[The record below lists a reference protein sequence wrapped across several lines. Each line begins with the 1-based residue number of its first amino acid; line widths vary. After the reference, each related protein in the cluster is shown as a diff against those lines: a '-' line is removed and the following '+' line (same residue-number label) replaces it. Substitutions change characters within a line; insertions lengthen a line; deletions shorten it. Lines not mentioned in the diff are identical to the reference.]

1 MGRGRGKVEVR
12 RIENSVSRQV
22 TFSKR
27 RRGLAKKARELAV
40 LCDADVALLVFSDKG
55 RLHDFAAHGSMERIL
70 GRYERYLLCE
80 DRDDVT
86 QDYPEESQ
94 GNMSYDHIKLRSKL
108 EAIKKSQRNLMG
120 EQLES
125 LTFRE
130 VQQLEHRID
139 SALRNVRSRKDHI
152 LLNSIQ
158 ELRNKETFLMEQNGI
173 LEKEK
178 AAVGAS
184 SSLHTT
190 TSTAAASSTAAAAAA
205 LPNLNICPDDSDEP
219 GMAAAAGIRL
229 PWWML
234 QPSAVSQRQE
244 QH

>member
-139 SALRNVRSRKDHI
+139 SALRNVRSRK
-152 LLNSIQ
+152 
-158 ELRNKETFLMEQNGI
+158 ETFLMEQNGI